1 MGRGGAR
8 RRGARQHTLA
18 RVLAK
23 TAHQARRG
31 ASTSLNAASERH
43 APSRRAPPRA
53 PPARTPHR
61 TQPAEDDFDFRGHAG
76 RVLRLH
82 VLIGD
87 VEGRQHIAARGQLR
101 VRVRLHHP
109 AAKSRGGSSSAP
121 PLLSALSRALQT
133 SWASKARP
141 RFVSTMSGDHG
152 GANKRQRVG
161 EGEVGVRYEKEE
173 DVEVLDGNARTHCP
187 LHGRTHARTHAGTH
201 AHARTHARTRTHTH
215 TVVFL
220 DIDGVLLPFDPAGD
234 SDSECGPDTDGAHD
248 TGCR

>member
-1 MGRGGAR
+1 MAPRFPSCGHHAHTDAHAHACTVTAAASVRCPRQAGSGTLPGSAMGRGGAR
-8 RRGARQHTLA
+8 RRVARQHTLA

-109 AAKSRGGSSSAP
+109 GSQEPGRQLKRTTPSLRPLPRTPNFVGEQSSA
-121 PLLSALSRALQT
+121 AVRVHHER
-133 SWASKARP
+133 RP
-141 RFVSTMSGDHG
+141 WWG
-152 GANKRQRVG
+152 
-161 EGEVGVRYEKEE
+161 
-173 DVEVLDGNARTHCP
+173 
-187 LHGRTHARTHAGTH
+187 
-201 AHARTHARTRTHTH
+201 
-215 TVVFL
+215 
-220 DIDGVLLPFDPAGD
+220 
-234 SDSECGPDTDGAHD
+234 
-248 TGCR
+248 